1 MTKDSRH
8 MALSILER
16 INNQGGM
23 LDTILDEFYKTGAL
37 ISKRDRSLINAIVFG
52 VLRWQGKLDYIINY
66 FSKRK
71 INKINPS
78 IKNILRMGVY
88 QIIYL
93 SRIPD
98 AAAVHSAVEMAKAS
112 GFPWAAGYVNAVLRR
127 TSREYDHV
135 IYPDKDKD
143 PIGNI
148 CFKKSMPE
156 WLMKRWV
163 QRFGIEETEALCD
176 SINLIPDISVRV
188 NTLRSDTE
196 KLELS
201 LKNDVDKMGRT
212 QYSHCGLWFSK
223 PKKPISEI
231 DSFANGWFQV
241 QDEAAQLVT
250 LLLDPKP
257 GEMILD
263 SCAGLGGKT
272 GHIAQLM
279 ENKGKIIA
287 VDMDKKKLGRL
298 EMEMDRLGVKNVN
311 SMDIDITEQIRK
323 EQFGEFDR
331 ILLDAPCT
339 GLGVLRRNPDAKWN
353 INKQNFTHYQKKQIE
368 LLNNVVRLLKPSGV
382 LVYTVCSME
391 PEENEGVVK
400 EFLNNHPDFAIDKN
414 SGQLHGKAVSLIHE
428 DGFFKT
434 YPHKHNMDGFFAV
447 RLKKIEDCK

>member
-1 MTKDSRH
+1 

-16 INNQGGM
+16 VNNQGGM
-23 LDTILDEFYKTGAL
+23 LDTIMDEFYTTSSQT
-37 ISKRDRSLINAIVFG
+37 SKRDRSLINAIVFG

-71 INKINPS
+71 IEKIDPS

-88 QIIYL
+88 QILYL

-127 TSREYDHV
+127 TSREHEQV

-148 CFKKSMPE
+148 CSEKSMPA
-156 WLMKRWV
+156 WLITRWIE
-163 QRFGIEETEALCD
+163 RFGIRETNALCD
-176 SINLIPDISVRV
+176 AINRIPDISVRV
-188 NTLRSDTE
+188 NTLRSDIE

-201 LKNDVDKMGRT
+201 LKNDVGEMGRA
-212 QYSHCGLWFSK
+212 QYSHSGLWFSK
-223 PKKPISEI
+223 PKKSISEI

-241 QDEAAQLVT
+241 QDEAAQLIT
-250 LLLDPKP
+250 LFFDPKP

-279 ENKGKIIA
+279 ENKGKITAI
-287 VDMDKKKLGRL
+287 DKDKKKLGRL
-298 EMEMDRLGVKNVN
+298 EIEMNRLGVTNVN
-311 SMDIDITEQIRK
+311 SMNIEITEQIRK
-323 EQFGEFDR
+323 DQFGEFDR

-339 GLGVLRRNPDAKWN
+339 GLGVLRRNPDAKWSTL
-353 INKQNFTHYQKKQIE
+353 KQNFTHYHKKQVE
-368 LLNNVVRLLKPSGV
+368 LLNNVVHLLKPSGV
-382 LVYTVCSME
+382 VVYIVCSME

-414 SGQLHGKAVSLIHE
+414 SGQLHGKAVSLIDE

-447 RLKKIEDCK
+447 RLKKIENCK